1 MATRR
6 GNPARYFVQLDNQQM
21 FRLSAARWHTW
32 VAAKLLTR
40 LSKVSRI
47 AKPAQKGVVWLQD
60 GELHIKPDAIYPWIN
75 LNCRQI
81 EQHALFDTSGPKLEP
96 HQIQR
101 EIQREYGGID

>member
-21 FRLSAARWHTW
+21 FRLSAARWQ
-32 VAAKLLTR
+32 ALLTAG
-40 LSKVSRI
+40 LLILIGESKRI
-47 AKPAQKGVVWLQD
+47 AKPAEKGVVWLQD

-81 EQHALFDTSGPKLEP
+81 EQHALFDTRGPKLEP